1 MFTEGGKAR
10 VGNRKLLNLTRVSYL
25 SSIAVSF
32 FLNLQLATRVQ
43 IVGMTYYVI
52 AERGYALLI
61 QSSGVIPTLTVPKVT
76 RRQRIRSPFKI

>member
-10 VGNRKLLNLTRVSYL
+10 VGNRKLLNLTKVRYL
-25 SSIAVSF
+25 SSIAVYF

-61 QSSGVIPTLTVPKVT
+61 QSSGVILTLTVPKVT
-76 RRQRIRSPFKI
+76 RLQRIRNPFKI